1 MIRLG
6 IEGVWRSKPWVI
18 YHVMK
23 LDGDCN
29 CRKRLSPLS
38 YLMYQATLIFMFL
51 EFTGPLTHSKSL
63 YYTLLDVDS
72 KF

>member
-1 MIRLG
+1 
-6 IEGVWRSKPWVI
+6 
-18 YHVMK
+18 MK